1 MPRPGNDRGRYRLDS
16 MGAARR
22 MAQALSARIHEACRF
37 SIPEKSDRAER

>member
-1 MPRPGNDRGRYRLDS
+1 MPKPGNDWGRYRLDS

-22 MAQALSARIHEACRF
+22 MAQALSARTHEACRF